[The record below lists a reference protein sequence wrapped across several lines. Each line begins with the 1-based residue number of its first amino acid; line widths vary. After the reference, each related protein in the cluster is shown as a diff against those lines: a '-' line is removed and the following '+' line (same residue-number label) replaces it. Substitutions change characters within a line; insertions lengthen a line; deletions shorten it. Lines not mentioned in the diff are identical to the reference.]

1 MQAFNYYAP
10 TQVVF
15 GPETEL
21 QTGKL
26 VKKYGGTKVLVHYGG
41 KSAERS
47 GLLDRV
53 CQSLEAEGISYIKLG
68 GVVPNPRLSLVR
80 RGIELCRAEQV
91 DFLLA
96 VGGGSVIDSLKAIS
110 VGVPYQ
116 GDVWDFFERRAFDTA
131 CLPLGCVLTIPAA
144 GSEMSNGCVVTN
156 DEVESTDVID
166 SIGLKKDYGI
176 DEFRC
181 KFAVMNPVLT
191 YTLPAW
197 QTACGAVDMIMHTQ
211 ERYFSHDDDMEVTDA
226 VAEAIMRTAMDS
238 VRIVLREP
246 ENYRH
251 RAQLMWAG
259 SLAHNDLTGCGTS
272 GDWATHGLEHEL
284 SGMFDVSHGAGLAA
298 LWGSWARYVLSKN
311 PTRFARFAVN
321 VLGVTNNFNDPVETA
336 LAGIAKMEDFYRS
349 IGMPVNIHELIGRD
363 ITDAEIE
370 EMADKCSNYGKSTQ
384 GCLKVLH
391 RDDMVKIYQMAK

>member
-1 MQAFNYYAP
+1 MQSFNYYAP

-15 GPETEL
+15 GPDSEL

-41 KSAERS
+41 GSVVRS

-53 CQSLEAEGISYIKLG
+53 CQSLEAEGIAYIKLG
-68 GVVPNPRLSLVR
+68 GVVPNPRVSLVR
-80 RGIELCRAEQV
+80 EGIELCRKEGV

-96 VGGGSVIDSLKAIS
+96 VGGGSVIDSMKAMS
-110 VGVPYQ
+110 VGIPYQ
-116 GDVWDFFERRAFDTA
+116 GDVWDFYTRKAFDVESIPTS
-131 CLPLGCVLTIPAA
+131 CVLTIPAA
-144 GSEMSNGCVVTN
+144 GSEMSNGSVITN
-156 DEVESTDVID
+156 DEG
-166 SIGLKKDYGI
+166 GLKKDYCI

-181 KFAVMNPVLT
+181 KFAVLNPVLT

-197 QTACGAVDMIMHTQ
+197 QTSCGAVDMMMHTQ
-211 ERYFSHDDDMEVTDA
+211 ERYFSKDDDMDITDNI
-226 VAEAIMRTAMDS
+226 AEASIRTVMNS
-238 VRIVLREP
+238 VQIVLKDP

-259 SLAHNDLTGCGTS
+259 SLMHNDLTGCGTT
-272 GDWATHGLEHEL
+272 GDWATHNLEHEL

-298 LWGSWARYVLSKN
+298 LWGSWARYVLNEN

-321 VLGVTNNFNDPVETA
+321 VLGVQNDFNDTIGTA
-336 LAGIAKMEDFYRS
+336 LRGIEKMEQFYHS
-349 IGMPVNIHELIGRD
+349 IGMPTSIKELIGKD

-370 EMADKCSNYGKSTQ
+370 EMADKCSNYGASTV
-384 GCLKVLH
+384 GALKVLT
-391 RDDMVKIYQMAK
+391 REDMVNIYKMAR

>member
-1 MQAFNYYAP
+1 MKAFKYYAP
-10 TQVVF
+10 THVVF
-15 GPETEL
+15 GPETES

-41 KSAERS
+41 QSAVRS

-53 CQSLEAEGISYIKLG
+53 CQSLEAEGISYVKLG
-68 GVVPNPRLSLVR
+68 GVVPNPRVSKVR
-80 RGIELCRAEQV
+80 EGVELCRREGV

-110 VGVPYQ
+110 LGVPYQ
-116 GDVWDFFERRAFDTA
+116 GDVWDFYIRKCFDTE
-131 CLPLGCVLTIPAA
+131 CLPIGCVLTIPAA
-144 GSEMSNGCVVTN
+144 GSEMSDGSVITN
-156 DEVESTDVID
+156 DEG
-166 SIGLKKDYGI
+166 GLKKDYCI

-181 KFAVMNPVLT
+181 KFAILNPELT

-211 ERYFSHDDDMEVTDA
+211 ERYFSKDDDMDVTDA
-226 VAEAIMRTAMDS
+226 VAEAVMRTVMDS
-238 VRIVLREP
+238 VKVALREP
-246 ENYRH
+246 QNYRH

-298 LWGSWARYVLSKN
+298 LWGSWARYVIDEN

-321 VLGVTNNFNDPVETA
+321 VLGVTNDFNDTMGTA

-370 EMADKCSNYGKSTQ
+370 EMADKCSNYGTTTQ
-384 GCLKVLH
+384 GCLKVLT
-391 RDDMVKIYQMAK
+391 RQDMVNIYRMAK